1 MSTGSR
7 FTIVVCAVSWIFA
20 AATAGAQ
27 ESFVER
33 NRNAQGVTPPGEYQG
48 IRNMQDNETTC
59 AINPLLPR
67 NILCAWNSSAGSDDL
82 IGDTWIR
89 WSESTD
95 GGYSFVNQFVN
106 GSRIDPVTS
115 IGQDFAADPIMM
127 CWPGGC
133 GAIIIAS
140 TRSELGGAGGGIY
153 FQVAPDLN
161 RDAGFRHPLSTT
173 LDPVFLS
180 GPTQFADKP
189 YAVYLLDE
197 ENPGTVEVTYTVETG
212 DGGTELVTR
221 NWPKARIVV
230 AFALGDPEVDAIRLL
245 STYSDDYGKTWSSLT
260 TNTTQTLYGL
270 WGSGANDLFAVGT
283 GGTIL
288 HYDGTAWSEMTSGT
302 DLTLEAVWGTVSG
315 EVHAVGEYGVIL
327 RGSR

>member
-1 MSTGSR
+1 MSIGRTVI
-7 FTIVVCAVSWIFA
+7 TTALAVSTILL

-27 ESFVER
+27 SFVER

-140 TRSELGGAGGGIY
+140 TRSELGGAGGAQQEVAVVREVGEGADADSVTARGASENAVDAALELARGAQEHPALDRAAGDLHEGAVGG
-153 FQVAPDLN
+153 QVAQRTGHA
-161 RDAGFRHPLSTT
+161 RDRRIPR
-173 LDPVFLS
+173 S
-180 GPTQFADKP
+180 GS
-189 YAVYLLDE
+189 Y
-197 ENPGTVEVTYTVETG
+197 
-212 DGGTELVTR
+212 
-221 NWPKARIVV
+221 W
-230 AFALGDPEVDAIRLL
+230 
-245 STYSDDYGKTWSSLT
+245 
-260 TNTTQTLYGL
+260 
-270 WGSGANDLFAVGT
+270 
-283 GGTIL
+283 
-288 HYDGTAWSEMTSGT
+288 
-302 DLTLEAVWGTVSG
+302 
-315 EVHAVGEYGVIL
+315 
-327 RGSR
+327 